1 MQLVKPTTEPI
12 FMFSILAQAAAQE
25 TIPVRN
31 LIALLAFGIVFLL
44 ILILRFKLQAF
55 LALIVVSIL
64 VSVGATFINPE
75 KAAGLTEI
83 GKTIVDSM
91 GGALGFIATI
101 IGIGAIFGAMLEHSG
116 GTQALANTL
125 VRRFGQERAPW
136 AMLLTGFIIS
146 VPVFLDVA
154 LVCLLYTSPSPRD

>member
-1 MQLVKPTTEPI
+1 MHCNGHPLFGKPTTEPI

-25 TIPVRN
+25 TIPVTK
-31 LIALLAFGIVFLL
+31 LIALLVFGIVFLL

-125 VRRFGQERAPW
+125 VRRFGQE
-136 AMLLTGFIIS
+136 LSLIHI
-146 VPVFLDVA
+146 
-154 LVCLLYTSPSPRD
+154 